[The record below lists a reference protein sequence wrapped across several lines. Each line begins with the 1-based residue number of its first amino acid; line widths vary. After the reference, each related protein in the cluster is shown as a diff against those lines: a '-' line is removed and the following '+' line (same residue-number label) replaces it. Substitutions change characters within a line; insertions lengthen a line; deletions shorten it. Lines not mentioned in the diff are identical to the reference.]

1 MIGDWIDDVFAK
13 TTITV
18 GNLVKWLL
26 DVADDRSRNYLTCS
40 TSRQQGLF
48 PSGQPTDDLW
58 FPDTGTDA
66 VVLDIGGESVGL
78 ADSSPVVAE
87 RTVDDSAGAAAGG
100 PDRLCANCSCEEFL
114 HTQENWRLGE
124 PPCQGCDH
132 GCLKFE
138 QPLGEYLDP
147 KLLAHNPIY
156 AQIQDEFNEGGA
168 R

>member
-1 MIGDWIDDVFAK
+1 MIGAWLDQRFADVTVA
-13 TTITV
+13 V
-18 GNLVKWLL
+18 GNWVKWIL
-26 DVADDRSRNYLTCS
+26 DVTDDRSRNYLTGNI
-40 TSRQQGLF
+40 SRGSGLY
-48 PSGQPTDDLW
+48 PSGQPTD
-58 FPDTGTDA
+58 
-66 VVLDIGGESVGL
+66 LD
-78 ADSSPVVAE
+78 DSSPVVAE
-87 RTVDDSAGAAAGG
+87 RTVGDPAGVAAGE
-100 PDRLCANCSCEEFL
+100 PDRRCGACDCPEYL

>member
-1 MIGDWIDDVFAK
+1 MIGAWIDQRFADV
-13 TTITV
+13 TV
-18 GNLVKWLL
+18 ALGNWVKWLL
-26 DVADDRSRNYLTCS
+26 DVADNRSRNYLTGS
-40 TSRQQGLF
+40 TFRQQDSRHQTLF
-48 PSGQPTDDLW
+48 PSGQPTDQ
-58 FPDTGTDA
+58 T
-66 VVLDIGGESVGL
+66 
-78 ADSSPVVAE
+78 DSSPVVAE

-147 KLLAHNPIY
+147 KLLRSENPIF
-156 AQIQDEFNEGGA
+156 QQLLDDNLK
-168 R
+168 